1 MAVSSFWLPILK
13 LLTIV
18 FHTSGAVTLEEE
30 AHWAHMGFSIINRAL
45 GSTLAIIIPM
55 MKIKNKYI
63 QWTVTLLFNTAMML
77 CIAFMIY
84 SNKNGAVESSSYL
97 EYINE
102 AKSIIIGN
110 WLFCTTGMIVLFHF
124 ISKLMQISE

>member
-1 MAVSSFWLPILK
+1 MAVSLFWLPIQK
-13 LLTIV
+13 LLMIV
-18 FHTSGAVTLEEE
+18 FQTSGAVTLEEE
-30 AHWAHMGFSIINRAL
+30 AHWAHLGFSIINRAL

-63 QWTVTLLFNTAMML
+63 QWSLTLLYNSAMML
-77 CIAFMIY
+77 CMAFMIY
-84 SNKNGAVESSSYL
+84 SSKNEAVKSSNYL

-102 AKSIIIGN
+102 AKTIIIAN
-110 WLFCTTGMIVLFHF
+110 WLFCTSGMIVLFHF